1 MALNKLLFSNSKG
14 DQLVGRLELPV
25 DQHPKAYALFAHCF
39 TCNKNLSAVR
49 NISKAL
55 TQKGFG
61 VLRFDFTGLG
71 ESEGDFA
78 DTNFS
83 SNIDDLVAA
92 GRYMESELEAPS
104 LIVGHS
110 LGGAAVIFAAKEL
123 DSVRA
128 VATIGAPSS
137 PDHVQHLI
145 QSGLPEIEEKGEAQL
160 NIGGRP
166 FTIKKQFLEDISGVN
181 MQATIKALRK
191 PILVAHSPQDDTVG
205 INNAAEIYSAAMH
218 PKSFLSLDGADHLL
232 SNTADSLYVGQMI
245 AAWAERYIDTE
256 EAADLKTTHQV
267 LVHSDVESGYTL
279 DIQAGKHTFKADEP
293 ESIGGNDF
301 GPTPYDLLL
310 ASLGACTAITMRM
323 YANRKGWPVED
334 IEIHLN
340 HNKEHLQ
347 DCEDCESSDAKIDV
361 IERYIEIK
369 GDVDEKQRKRMMQI
383 ADKCPVHKT
392 VHSEI
397 RVVTTE
403 ISES

>member
-1 MALNKLLFSNSKG
+1 MAVNKITFSNAQG
-14 DQLVGRLELPV
+14 DRLIGRLELPV

-55 TQKGFG
+55 TEKGFG
-61 VLRFDFTGLG
+61 VFRFDFTGLG

-92 GRYMESELEAPS
+92 GNFMESESMAPS
-104 LIVGHS
+104 LIIGHS
-110 LGGAAVIFAAKEL
+110 LGGAAVIFAGKEL
-123 DSVRA
+123 DSVKA
-128 VATIGAPSS
+128 VATIGAPSA

-145 QSGLPEIEEKGEAQL
+145 ESGIPEIEEKGQAQL
-160 NIGGRP
+160 TIGGRP
-166 FTIKKQFLEDISGVN
+166 FTIKKQFLEDIAGVN
-181 MQATIKALRK
+181 MQATVKSLRK
-191 PILVAHSPQDDTVG
+191 PIFVAHSPQDDTVG

-232 SNTADSLYVGQMI
+232 SNVTDSTYVGQMI
-245 AAWAERYIDTE
+245 AAWADRYL
-256 EAADLKTTHQV
+256 EAAETVQLRTNHQV
-267 LVHSDVESGYTL
+267 LVHSDPDSGYTL
-279 DIQAGKHTFKADEP
+279 DVQAGKHTFKADEP
-293 ESIGGNDF
+293 VSIGGNDF

-340 HNKEHLQ
+340 HGQEHLK
-347 DCEDCESSDAKIDV
+347 DCEDCDSSNAKIDV
-361 IERYIEIK
+361 IERSIKIK
-369 GDVDEKQRKRMMQI
+369 GDLDEKQRKRMMQI

-392 VHSEI
+392 LHNDI
-397 RVVTTE
+397 RVESVE
-403 ISES
+403 I

>member
-1 MALNKLLFSNSKG
+1 M
-14 DQLVGRLELPV
+14 
-25 DQHPKAYALFAHCF
+25 
-39 TCNKNLSAVR
+39 SAVR

-55 TQKGFG
+55 TAKGFG
-61 VLRFDFTGLG
+61 VFRFDFTGLG

-83 SNIDDLVAA
+83 SNIEDLIAA
-92 GRYMESELEAPS
+92 GNFMEKESMAPS
-104 LIVGHS
+104 LIIGHS
-110 LGGAAVIFAAKEL
+110 LGGAAVIFAGKEL
-123 DSVRA
+123 DSVKA
-128 VATIGAPSS
+128 VATIGAPSA

-145 QSGLPEIEEKGEAQL
+145 QSGIPEIEEKGQAQL

-181 MQATIKALRK
+181 MQATVKALRK

-232 SNTADSLYVGQMI
+232 SNPTDSIYVGQMI
-245 AAWAERYIDTE
+245 AAWGDRYIETTDTVQ
-256 EAADLKTTHQV
+256 LRTNHQV
-267 LVHSDVESGYTL
+267 LVHSDPEAKYTL
-279 DIQAGKHTFKADEP
+279 DIQAGKHLFKADEP

-347 DCEDCESSDAKIDV
+347 DCEDCDSASAKIDV
-361 IERYIEIK
+361 IERSIK
-369 GDVDEKQRKRMMQI
+369 INGDLDEKQRKRMMQI

-392 VHSEI
+392 LHNEI
-397 RVVTTE
+397 RVDSVE
-403 ISES
+403 I

>member
-1 MALNKLLFSNSKG
+1 
-14 DQLVGRLELPV
+14 
-25 DQHPKAYALFAHCF
+25 
-39 TCNKNLSAVR
+39 VR

-55 TQKGFG
+55 TQRGFG

-137 PDHVQHLI
+137 PEHVQHLI
-145 QSGLPEIEEKGEAQL
+145 QSGVPEIEEKGEAQL

-181 MQATIKALRK
+181 MQATIKSLRK

-232 SNTADSLYVGQMI
+232 SNAADSRYVGQMI

-256 EAADLKTTHQV
+256 ESADLKTTHQV

-323 YANRKGWPVED
+323 YANRKG
-334 IEIHLN
+334 
-340 HNKEHLQ
+340 HLQ
-347 DCEDCESSDAKIDV
+347 DCEDCESSNSKIDV

-369 GDVDEKQRKRMMQI
+369 GNLDEKQRQRMMQI

-392 VHSEI
+392 LHSEI
-397 RVVTTE
+397 RVVTTD
-403 ISES
+403 ISEV